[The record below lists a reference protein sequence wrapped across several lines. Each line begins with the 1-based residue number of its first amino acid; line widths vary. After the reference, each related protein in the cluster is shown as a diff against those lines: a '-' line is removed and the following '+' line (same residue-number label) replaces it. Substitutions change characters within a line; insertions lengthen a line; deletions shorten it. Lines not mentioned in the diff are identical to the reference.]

1 MDLCDFSTLICRP
14 RTMRF
19 CLIPV
24 ALTLLCAF
32 TPAVH
37 AEDAVLPLKPNR
49 TFLNALANS
58 DAASII
64 ISAQRLEGMQ
74 DNQIEASGEV
84 ELRHGNQAIFA
95 DHLLYLR
102 DSQELLADGA
112 VRVELE
118 GVVMTGPQLKLNLDT
133 NIGDMAQPQFQF
145 AANNARASADS
156 LHMQG
161 RQNFNLRHATY
172 TTCPAGNDDWLL
184 KVGELNLDRDRQV
197 GVAHHARVEFMGL
210 PILYTPWMDFPLEN
224 QRKSGFLGPVFG
236 GTGKGGNEV
245 TLPYY
250 WNIAPNLD
258 ATIAPRMMRKR
269 GLMLNNELRYLASS
283 YSGEAH
289 LDVLPDDRIAAVR
302 RSRQAL
308 KHAHNFAP
316 GLNATLDLNRVSDNA
331 YFRDLSNAVNET
343 SQTNLVRE
351 GVLNYSSGWWNAAA
365 RVQNFQ
371 TLQDPDPLARVE
383 APYRRAPQLSLNA
396 QRAWAGANVMLAGE
410 FVDFR
415 HPTKVNGR
423 RLVAYPSASYPLIA
437 RPAFYLTPKLGL
449 HYTDYVLGENKPDG
463 LRDTRR
469 TVPIFSLDSGLA
481 LERDWNVSG
490 QNFVQTLEPRAYY
503 VYIPYR
509 DQNLLPNF
517 DSAPADFSFA
527 QMFTENRFF
536 GSDRISD
543 ANHLTLALTS
553 RLLQQDSG
561 VERLRMA
568 VGQRFSREIS
578 QATLPGST
586 ATINMEDI
594 LLAASGQITRAWS
607 LDSAMQYNPNDERSE
622 KFNLAARYQ
631 PESGKVFNLGYRY
644 TRDSVRQAEL
654 STQWPLAGRWQAVA
668 RWNYSVQDRH
678 TLEALAGLEYNESCW
693 AVRLVAQRFATA
705 TREFATGFFV
715 QLELNDLVRVGADP
729 LGVLRRSIPG
739 YTKLN

>member
-1 MDLCDFSTLICRP
+1 MH
-14 RTMRF
+14 F

-32 TPAVH
+32 TPVVH
-37 AEDAVLPLKPNR
+37 AEDAVLPLKPDR
-49 TFLNALANS
+49 TFLNAPASS
-58 DAASII
+58 DAVPIF
-64 ISAQRLEGMQ
+64 ISAQHLEGTQ

-84 ELRHGNQAIFA
+84 ELRHGEQAIFA
-95 DHLLYLR
+95 DYLLYVQ
-102 DSQELLADGA
+102 DSQELRADGA

-118 GVVMTGPQLKLNLDT
+118 DIVITGQQLNLNLDT
-133 NIGDMAQPQFQF
+133 NIGDMVQPQFQF
-145 AANNARASADS
+145 AVNDARASADS

-161 RQNFNLRHATY
+161 KQHFTLRNATY
-172 TTCPAGNDDWLL
+172 TTCFAGNDDWLL
-184 KVGELNLDRDRQV
+184 KMGELNLDRDRQV

-210 PILYTPWMDFPLEN
+210 PILYTPWMDFPLDN
-224 QRKSGFLGPVFG
+224 QRKSGFLSPALGFTEKSG
-236 GTGKGGNEV
+236 HEV

-258 ATIAPRMMRKR
+258 ATITPRSMSKR
-269 GLMLNNELRYLASS
+269 GLMLNNELRYLAPS

-289 LDVLPDDRIAAVR
+289 LDVLPEDSITADR

-316 GLNATLDLNRVSDNA
+316 GLNAILDLNRVSDNA

-351 GVLNYSSGWWNAAA
+351 GVLNYSSNSDNNSDSDIWLWNAAA

-371 TLQDPDPLARVE
+371 TLQDPLAPVVV
-383 APYRRAPQLSLNA
+383 PYRRAPQVSLNA
-396 QRAWAGANVMLAGE
+396 HRAWAGANVTLAGE

-415 HPTKVNGR
+415 HPTTVNGR

-437 RPAFYLTPKLGL
+437 QPAYYLTPKLGL
-449 HYTDYVLGENKPDG
+449 HYTDYALGENNPGG
-463 LRDTRR
+463 LLDTRR
-469 TVPIFSLDSGLA
+469 SVPIYSLDGGLA
-481 LERDWNVSG
+481 LERDMNVSG

-503 VYIPYR
+503 VYIPSR
-509 DQNLLPNF
+509 NQNSLPNF
-517 DSAPADFSFA
+517 DSAPAGFSFA
-527 QMFTENRFF
+527 QMFTENRFS

-561 VERLRMA
+561 AERMRMA
-568 VGQRFSREIS
+568 IGQRFNRETP
-578 QATLPGST
+578 QATLAGST
-586 ATINMEDI
+586 ATINKSDI
-594 LLAASGQITRAWS
+594 LLAASGQVTRAWS
-607 LDSAMQYNPNDERSE
+607 LDSAMQYNPNHDRSE
-622 KFNLAARYQ
+622 QFNLAVRYQ
-631 PESGKVFNLGYRY
+631 PESGKVLNLGYRY
-644 TRDSVRQAEL
+644 TRNSVRQAEL

-668 RWNYSVQDRH
+668 RWNYSVLDNQ

-705 TREFATGFFV
+705 TGQFATGFFV
-715 QLELNDLVRVGADP
+715 QLELNDLVRVGPNP
-729 LGVLRRSIPG
+729 LGVLRQSVPG

>member
-1 MDLCDFSTLICRP
+1 MKFGFLEVPLICRP
-14 RTMRF
+14 RTMRS

-24 ALTLLCAF
+24 ALTLLCIF
-32 TPAVH
+32 TPAAH
-37 AEDAVLPLKPNR
+37 AEDAVLPS
-49 TFLNALANS
+49 NS
-58 DAASII
+58 DAASIF
-64 ISAQRLEGMQ
+64 ISAQRLEGTQ

-84 ELRHGNQAIFA
+84 ELRHGEQAIFA

-112 VRVELE
+112 VRVEME
-118 GVVMTGPQLKLNLDT
+118 GVVITGPQLKLNLDT
-133 NIGDMAQPQFQF
+133 NIGDMVQPQFQF
-145 AANNARASADS
+145 AANNARASADF

-161 RQNFNLRHATY
+161 KQNFNLRHATY

-184 KVGELNLDRDRQV
+184 KMGELNLDLDRQV

-210 PILYTPWMDFPLEN
+210 PILYTPWMDFPLDN

-236 GTGKGGNEV
+236 GTEKGGNEV

-258 ATIAPRMMRKR
+258 ATIAPRMMSKR

-316 GLNATLDLNRVSDNA
+316 GLNATLDLNRVSDDA
-331 YFRDLSNAVNET
+331 YFRDLSNAVNAT

-351 GVLNYSSGWWNAAA
+351 GVLNYRSGWWNAAA

-371 TLQDPDPLARVE
+371 TLQDPLALVAE
-383 APYRRAPQLSLNA
+383 PYRRAPQVSLNA
-396 QRAWAGANVMLAGE
+396 HRAWAGANVMLAGE
-410 FVDFR
+410 YVDFR
-415 HPTKVNGR
+415 HPTTVNGR
-423 RLVAYPSASYPLIA
+423 RLVAYPSASYQLIA

-449 HYTDYVLGENKPDG
+449 HYTDYVLGENNPGG
-463 LRDTRR
+463 LPDTRR
-469 TVPIFSLDSGLA
+469 SVPIYSLDSGLV
-481 LERDWNVSG
+481 LERDWNVLG

-509 DQNLLPNF
+509 DQNSLPNF

-527 QMFTENRFF
+527 QMFTENRFS

-561 VERLRMA
+561 AERLRMA
-568 VGQRFSREIS
+568 VGQRFSRETP
-578 QATLPGST
+578 QATLAGST
-586 ATINMEDI
+586 ATINKSDI
-594 LLAASGQITRAWS
+594 LLAASGQVTRTWS
-607 LDSAMQYNPNDERSE
+607 LDSAMQYNANQERSE
-622 KFNLAARYQ
+622 KFNLAVRYQ
-631 PESGKVFNLGYRY
+631 PESGKVLNLGYRY
-644 TRDSVRQAEL
+644 TRNSVRQAEL

-729 LGVLRRSIPG
+729 LGVLRQSVPG

>member
-1 MDLCDFSTLICRP
+1 MHLY
-14 RTMRF
+14 
-19 CLIPV
+19 LIPV

-32 TPAVH
+32 TPVVH
-37 AEDAVLPLKPNR
+37 AEDAVLPLKPDR
-49 TFLNALANS
+49 TFLNAPASS
-58 DAASII
+58 DAVPIF
-64 ISAQRLEGMQ
+64 ISAQHLEGTQ

-84 ELRHGNQAIFA
+84 ELHHGEQAIFA
-95 DHLLYLR
+95 DYMLYVQ

-118 GVVMTGPQLKLNLDT
+118 DIVITGPQLNLNLET
-133 NIGDMAQPQFQF
+133 NIGDMVQPQFQF
-145 AANNARASADS
+145 AVNNARASADS
-156 LHMQG
+156 LHMQDK
-161 RQNFNLRHATY
+161 QHFTLRNATY
-172 TTCPAGNDDWLL
+172 TTCSAGNDDWLL
-184 KVGELNLDRDRQV
+184 KMGELNLDRDRQV

-210 PILYTPWMDFPLEN
+210 PILYTPWMDFPLDN
-224 QRKSGFLGPVFG
+224 QRKSGFLSPVYG
-236 GTGKGGNEV
+236 VTGKGGSEV

-258 ATIAPRMMRKR
+258 ATIAPRMMSKR
-269 GLMLNNELRYLASS
+269 GLMLKNELRYLEPS

-289 LDVLPDDRIAAVR
+289 LDVLPDDRIAAVT

-316 GLNATLDLNRVSDNA
+316 GLNGTLDLNRVSDDA

-371 TLQDPDPLARVE
+371 TLQEDPLAPVAE
-383 APYRRAPQLSLNA
+383 LVPYRRAPQLNLNA
-396 QRAWAGANVMLAGE
+396 HRAWAGANVTLAGE

-423 RLVAYPSASYPLIA
+423 RLVAYPSASYQLIA

-449 HYTDYVLGENKPDG
+449 HYTDYVLGENTPG
-463 LRDTRR
+463 ELSDTRR
-469 TVPIFSLDSGLA
+469 SVPIFSLDSGLA
-481 LERDWNVSG
+481 LERDWNLFG

-509 DQNLLPNF
+509 DQDSLPNF
-517 DSAPADFSFA
+517 DSAPVDFSFA
-527 QMFTENRFF
+527 QMFTENRFS
-536 GSDRISD
+536 GSDRIGD

-561 VERLRMA
+561 VERLRLA
-568 VGQRFSREIS
+568 VGQRFSRETP
-578 QATLPGST
+578 QATLAGST
-586 ATINMEDI
+586 ATINKSDI
-594 LLAASGQITRAWS
+594 LLTASGQVTRAWS
-607 LDSAMQYNPNDERSE
+607 LDSAMQYNANQEHSE
-622 KFNLAARYQ
+622 KFNLAVRYQ
-631 PESGKVFNLGYRY
+631 PESGKVLNLGYRY
-644 TRDSVRQAEL
+644 TRNSIRQAEL

-668 RWNYSVQDRH
+668 RWNYSVLDNS

-693 AVRLVAQRFATA
+693 TVRLAAQRFATA
-705 TREFATGFFV
+705 TGEFATGFFM
-715 QLELNDLVRVGADP
+715 QLELNDLVRVGPNP
-729 LGVLRRSIPG
+729 LGVLRQSVPG
-739 YTKLN
+739 YTKVN

>member
-19 CLIPV
+19 CLIHV

-37 AEDAVLPLKPNR
+37 AEDAVLPLNPDR
-49 TFLNALANS
+49 TFLNAPANS
-58 DAASII
+58 DAAPIF
-64 ISAQRLEGMQ
+64 ISAQRLEGTQ

-84 ELRHGNQAIFA
+84 ELRHGERAIFA
-95 DHLLYLR
+95 DHLLYLQ
-102 DSQELLADGA
+102 DSQELLAEGA
-112 VRVELE
+112 VRVEME

-145 AANNARASADS
+145 AANNARASADF
-156 LHMQG
+156 LHMQDK
-161 RQNFNLRHATY
+161 QNFTLRHATY

-184 KVGELNLDRDRQV
+184 KMGELNLDRDRQM

-210 PILYTPWMDFPLEN
+210 PILYTPWMDFPLDN
-224 QRKSGFLGPVFG
+224 QRKSGFLSPALGFTEKNG
-236 GTGKGGNEV
+236 HEV

-258 ATIAPRMMRKR
+258 ATITPRRMSKR

-316 GLNATLDLNRVSDNA
+316 GLNATINLNRVSDNA

-343 SQTNLVRE
+343 SQTNLLRE
-351 GVLNYSSGWWNAAA
+351 GVLNYSSGWWNAAV

-371 TLQDPDPLARVE
+371 TLQHPLAPV
-383 APYRRAPQLSLNA
+383 AMPYRRAPQVRLNTH
-396 QRAWAGANVMLAGE
+396 RTWAGANVILAGE

-415 HPTKVNGR
+415 HPTAVNGR
-423 RLVAYPSASYPLIA
+423 RLVAYPSASYQLIA
-437 RPAFYLTPKLGL
+437 QPAYYLTPKLGL
-449 HYTDYVLGENKPDG
+449 HYTDYVLGENNPGGLPDTQ
-463 LRDTRR
+463 RS
-469 TVPIFSLDSGLA
+469 VPIFSLDSGLT

-509 DQNLLPNF
+509 NQNSLPNF

-527 QMFTENRFF
+527 QMFTENRFS

-561 VERLRMA
+561 AERLRMA
-568 VGQRFSREIS
+568 IGQRFNRETP
-578 QATLPGST
+578 QATLAGST
-586 ATINMEDI
+586 TTINKSDI
-594 LLAASGQITRAWS
+594 LLAASGQVTRAWS
-607 LDSAMQYNPNDERSE
+607 LDSAMQYNANQERSE
-622 KFNLAARYQ
+622 QFNLAVRYQ
-631 PESGKVFNLGYRY
+631 PESGKVLNLGYRY
-644 TRDSVRQAEL
+644 TRNSVKQAEL

-668 RWNYSVQDRH
+668 RWNYSVQDNH

-693 AVRLVAQRFATA
+693 AVRLVAQRFVTA
-705 TREFATGFFV
+705 TQEYATGFFV
-715 QLELNDLVRVGADP
+715 QLELNNLVRVGPNP
-729 LGVLRRSIPG
+729 LGVLRQSIPG

>member
-1 MDLCDFSTLICRP
+1 MKFGFLEVPLICRP
-14 RTMRF
+14 RTMRS

-24 ALTLLCAF
+24 ALTLLCIF
-32 TPAVH
+32 TPAAH
-37 AEDAVLPLKPNR
+37 AEDAVLPS
-49 TFLNALANS
+49 NS
-58 DAASII
+58 DAASIF
-64 ISAQRLEGMQ
+64 ISAQRLEGTQ

-84 ELRHGNQAIFA
+84 ELRHGEQAIFA

-112 VRVELE
+112 VRVEME

-161 RQNFNLRHATY
+161 KQNFTLRDASY

-184 KVGELNLDRDRQV
+184 KMGELNLDRDRQV

-210 PILYTPWMDFPLEN
+210 PILYTPWMDFPLDN
-224 QRKSGFLGPVFG
+224 QRKSGFLGPIFG

-316 GLNATLDLNRVSDNA
+316 GLNATLNLNRVSDDA
-331 YFRDLSNAVNET
+331 YFRDLSNAVNAT

-351 GVLNYSSGWWNAAA
+351 GVLNYGSGWWNAAA

-371 TLQDPDPLARVE
+371 TLQDPLALVAE
-383 APYRRAPQLSLNA
+383 PYRRAPQVSLNA
-396 QRAWAGANVMLAGE
+396 HRAWAGANVMLAGE
-410 FVDFR
+410 YVDFR
-415 HPTKVNGR
+415 HPTTVNGR
-423 RLVAYPSASYPLIA
+423 RLVAYPSASYQLIA

-449 HYTDYVLGENKPDG
+449 HYTDYVLGENNPGG
-463 LRDTRR
+463 LPDTRR
-469 TVPIFSLDSGLA
+469 SVPIYSLDSGLV
-481 LERDWNVSG
+481 LERDWNVLG

-509 DQNLLPNF
+509 DQNSLPNF

-527 QMFTENRFF
+527 QMFTENRFS

-561 VERLRMA
+561 AERLRMA
-568 VGQRFSREIS
+568 VGQRFSRETP
-578 QATLPGST
+578 QATLAGST
-586 ATINMEDI
+586 ATINKSDI
-594 LLAASGQITRAWS
+594 LLAASGQVTRTWS
-607 LDSAMQYNPNDERSE
+607 LDSAMQYNANQERSE
-622 KFNLAARYQ
+622 KFNLAVRYQ
-631 PESGKVFNLGYRY
+631 PESGKVLNLGYRY
-644 TRDSVRQAEL
+644 TRNSVRQAEL

-705 TREFATGFFV
+705 TWEFATGFFV

-729 LGVLRRSIPG
+729 LGVLRQSVPG

>member
-1 MDLCDFSTLICRP
+1 M
-14 RTMRF
+14 
-19 CLIPV
+19 
-24 ALTLLCAF
+24 
-32 TPAVH
+32 
-37 AEDAVLPLKPNR
+37 LPPKPDR
-49 TFLNALANS
+49 TFLNAPANS
-58 DAASII
+58 DAAPIF
-64 ISAQRLEGMQ
+64 ISAQHLEGTK

-84 ELRHGNQAIFA
+84 ELRHGEQAIFA
-95 DHLLYLR
+95 DHLLYLQ

-161 RQNFNLRHATY
+161 KQNFNLLDATY

-184 KVGELNLDRDRQV
+184 KMGELNLDRDRQV

-210 PILYTPWMDFPLEN
+210 PILYTPWMDFPLDN

-269 GLMLNNELRYLASS
+269 GLMLNNELRYLGSS

-316 GLNATLDLNRVSDNA
+316 GLKATLDLNRVSDDA
-331 YFRDLSNAVNET
+331 YFRDLSNAVNAT

-351 GVLNYSSGWWNAAA
+351 GVLKYSSGWWNAAA

-371 TLQDPDPLARVE
+371 TLQDPLAPV
-383 APYRRAPQLSLNA
+383 AVPYRRAPQLSLNA
-396 QRAWAGANVMLAGE
+396 DHKWAGANVMLAGE
-410 FVDFR
+410 YVDFR
-415 HPTKVNGR
+415 HPTTVNGR
-423 RLVAYPSASYPLIA
+423 RLVAYPSVSYQLIA
-437 RPAFYLTPKLGL
+437 QPAYYLTPKLGL
-449 HYTDYVLGENKPDG
+449 HYTDYVLGENNPGG
-463 LRDTRR
+463 LPDTRR
-469 TVPIFSLDSGLA
+469 SVPIYSLDSGVVF
-481 LERDWNVSG
+481 ERDWNVSG

-509 DQNLLPNF
+509 DQSLLPNF
-517 DSAPADFSFA
+517 DSAPAGFSFA
-527 QMFTENRFF
+527 QMFTENRFS

-561 VERLRMA
+561 AERLRMA
-568 VGQRFSREIS
+568 IGQRFNREAP
-578 QATLPGST
+578 QANLAGST
-586 ATINMEDI
+586 ATINKSDI
-594 LLAASGQITRAWS
+594 LLAASGHVTRAWS
-607 LDSAMQYNPNDERSE
+607 LDSAMQYDANQERSE
-622 KFNLAARYQ
+622 KFNLAVRYQ
-631 PESGKVFNLGYRY
+631 PESGKVLNLGYRY
-644 TRDSVRQAEL
+644 TRNSVIQGVRQAEL

-668 RWNYSVQDRH
+668 RWNYSVQDKH

-693 AVRLVAQRFATA
+693 AVRLVAHRFAIA
-705 TREFATGFFV
+705 TGEFATGFFV

-729 LGVLRRSIPG
+729 LGVLRQSVPG